1 MGLYLSIN
9 FNDLKD
15 LNLLK
20 ICLFSE
26 NIHEAKDISIC
37 IIYIYV
43 YYLNIKWPF

>member
-20 ICLFSE
+20 VCLFSE
-26 NIHEAKDISIC
+26 NIHEAKDI
-37 IIYIYV
+37 YIYV
-43 YYLNIKWPF
+43 LSIYMYTI